1 MNLYEMSTEFE
12 HALDDFDVLLNPG
25 WDKTPEGN
33 YITDDG
39 ELLTPEEYNDMIE
52 ERFTALDGMEQDIQI
67 KAENVALY
75 VKHLTADIN
84 EMKAEEKNLIARR
97 KAKENTAAR
106 LKVYLM
112 NCMESA
118 NLKKIDRPKAVI
130 SIRNNAESVEISDTE
145 KFIKWAHDN
154 DRDDLLKYT
163 DPEIRKSA
171 VKPLLQD
178 GEKIPFA
185 TLTRTQ
191 SVVIK

>member
-1 MNLYEMSTEFE
+1 
-12 HALDDFDVLLNPG
+12 
-25 WDKTPEGN
+25 
-33 YITDDG
+33 
-39 ELLTPEEYNDMIE
+39 MIE
-52 ERFTALDGMEQDIQI
+52 ERFMALDGMEQDIQI

-75 VKHLTADIN
+75 IKHLTADIN
-84 EMKAEEKNLIARR
+84 EMKAEEKNLTARR

-106 LKVYLM
+106 LKAYLM

-154 DRDDLLKYT
+154 DRNDLLKYA

-171 VKPLLQD
+171 VKPLLQG

-185 TLTRTQ
+185 ALTRTQ